1 MMMKQITNYRILKL
15 LTTLNL
21 NSIGIY
27 EHYHGVI
34 NDNQLPHFK
43 ATGFQKPT
51 DPIKMSLLLFIIT
64 EINSLY
70 ALKLIAKELYPL
82 EN

>member
-1 MMMKQITNYRILKL
+1 MIIK
-15 LTTLNL
+15 
-21 NSIGIY
+21 
-27 EHYHGVI
+27 
-34 NDNQLPHFK
+34 LPHFK

-64 EINSLY
+64 EINSLH